1 MAFVEAPD
9 QPFSVSLSFVDS
21 GVNITEKSYALQG
34 ADLAA
39 AALNANQFVTKYAL
53 LTKAAIRGY
62 TISQRFID
70 DAFSI
75 PVNGAEIEN
84 QALLS
89 VRLTTSPLK
98 TASLT
103 IPAPVDAI
111 FAGGPG
117 TENYNVV
124 LLTNADLISWLT
136 SFNVGGDV
144 MLSDGEFMAV
154 GGQLRGRRIH
164 RKSRRG

>member
-9 QPFSVSLSFVDS
+9 QPFVVSLSFVDS
-21 GVNITEKSYALQG
+21 GVNTTEKSYALQG

-53 LTKAAIRGY
+53 LTKARIKGY
-62 TISQRFID
+62 TVSQRFID
-70 DAFSI
+70 DAFAI
-75 PVNGAEIEN
+75 PTNGAEIEN
-84 QALLS
+84 QALIT

-98 TASLT
+98 SASLT

-111 FAGGPG
+111 FTGGPG
-117 TENYNVV
+117 SENYNVV
-124 LLTNADLISWLT
+124 LLTQADLVAWLT